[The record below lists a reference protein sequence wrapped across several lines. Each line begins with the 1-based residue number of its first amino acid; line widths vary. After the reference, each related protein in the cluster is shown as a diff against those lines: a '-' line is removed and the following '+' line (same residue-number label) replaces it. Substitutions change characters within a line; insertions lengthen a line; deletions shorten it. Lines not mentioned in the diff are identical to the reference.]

1 MIRLKEWK
9 KRSESNNNFR
19 NGGIYMK
26 IIAWERDRLVELVEL
41 WNKELAIDF
50 PMREEL
56 FLQNSFDDV
65 NVSYDSSYIAV
76 DNQDH
81 VIGFVVAKRWQEEID
96 VKMDPKRGW
105 IQVLL
110 VDSAHREKGIGT
122 TLLERAEAGLRGIGV
137 EAMQLAGDPFH
148 YFSGIPDHYMH
159 VQKWAEK
166 NGYTKR
172 IDTYD
177 LINHLDKKYDVP
189 VDKSIV
195 FSILKKEE
203 EPGLISFLERCF
215 PGRWVY
221 ETMKY
226 FEMNGDGR
234 EFLVLKKNS
243 QIIGFC
249 RINDSNSPFIAQNV
263 YWSPLFEQEV
273 GGIGPLGIDANEQKQ
288 GYGLA
293 IVQAAMAHLQERNI
307 KIIIIDWTI
316 LVGFYKKLD
325 FNPWKIYGV
334 YLKDLK

>member
-1 MIRLKEWK
+1 MKMISWNRNRLE
-9 KRSESNNNFR
+9 
-19 NGGIYMK
+19 
-26 IIAWERDRLVELVEL
+26 ELVEL

-56 FLQNSFDDV
+56 FVQNSFDDV

-76 DNQDH
+76 DDEDR

-110 VDSAHREKGIGT
+110 VDSAYRGKGIGT
-122 TLLERAEAGLRGIGV
+122 ILLERVEADLKGIGV
-137 EAMQLAGDPFH
+137 EEMQLGGDPFH
-148 YFSGIPDHYMH
+148 YFSGIPVQYKEA
-159 VQKWAEK
+159 QKWAEK
-166 NGYTKR
+166 QGYNKR

-177 LINHLDKKYDVP
+177 LINHLDKTYDLPTNTSVT
-189 VDKSIV
+189 
-195 FSILKKEE
+195 FSILKKDEE
-203 EPGLISFLERCF
+203 VELILFLERCF

-221 ETMKY
+221 EAIKY

-234 EFLVLKKNS
+234 EFVIIKKVDR
-243 QIIGFC
+243 IIGFC
-249 RINDSNSPFIAQNV
+249 RINDADSPSIAQNV
-263 YWSPLFEQEV
+263 YWSPLFEQQV

-293 IVQAAMAHLQERNI
+293 IVLVAMAYLQERNI
-307 KIIIIDWTI
+307 ETIIIDWTI
-316 LVGFYKKLD
+316 LVEFYEKLD
-325 FNPWKIYGV
+325 FKPWKTYGI

>member
-1 MIRLKEWK
+1 MISWNRNRLE
-9 KRSESNNNFR
+9 
-19 NGGIYMK
+19 
-26 IIAWERDRLVELVEL
+26 ELVEL

-56 FLQNSFDDV
+56 FVQNSFDDV

-76 DNQDH
+76 DDEDR

-110 VDSAHREKGIGT
+110 VDSAYRGKGIGT
-122 TLLERAEAGLRGIGV
+122 ILLERVEADLKGIGV
-137 EAMQLAGDPFH
+137 EEMQLGGDPFH
-148 YFSGIPDHYMH
+148 YFSGIPVQYKEA
-159 VQKWAEK
+159 QKWAEK
-166 NGYTKR
+166 QGYNKR

-177 LINHLDKKYDVP
+177 LINHLDKTYDLPTNTSVT
-189 VDKSIV
+189 
-195 FSILKKEE
+195 FSILKKDEE
-203 EPGLISFLERCF
+203 VELILFLERCF

-221 ETMKY
+221 EAIKY

-234 EFLVLKKNS
+234 EFVIIKKVDR
-243 QIIGFC
+243 IIGFC
-249 RINDSNSPFIAQNV
+249 RINDADSPSIAQNV
-263 YWSPLFEQEV
+263 YWSPLFEQQV

-293 IVQAAMAHLQERNI
+293 IVLVAMAYLQERNI
-307 KIIIIDWTI
+307 ETIIIDWTI
-316 LVGFYKKLD
+316 LVEFYEKLD
-325 FNPWKIYGV
+325 FKPWKTYGI

>member
-1 MIRLKEWK
+1 
-9 KRSESNNNFR
+9 
-19 NGGIYMK
+19 MK
-26 IIAWERDRLVELVEL
+26 IIAWKRDRLKELVEL
-41 WNKELAIDF
+41 WNKELAVDF

-56 FLQNSFDDV
+56 FIQNSFDDV
-65 NVSYDSSYIAV
+65 NISYCSSYIAV
-76 DNQDH
+76 DDQDH

-110 VDSAHREKGIGT
+110 VDSAHRGKGIGT
-122 TLLERAEAGLRGIGV
+122 TLLERAEADLKGNGV
-137 EAMQLAGDPFH
+137 EEMQLGGDPFH
-148 YFSGIPDHYMH
+148 YFSGIPDHYTDA
-159 VQKWAEK
+159 QKWAEK
-166 NGYTKR
+166 HGYIKR
-172 IDTYD
+172 VDTYD
-177 LINHLDKKYDVP
+177 LINHLDKKYDLPADNSVA
-189 VDKSIV
+189 

-203 EPGLISFLERCF
+203 EADLISFLERCF

-226 FEMNGDGR
+226 FEMNGNGR
-234 EFLVLKKNS
+234 EFVIVKKKG

-249 RINDSNSPFIAQNV
+249 RINDSHSPFIAQNV

-293 IVQAAMAHLQERNI
+293 IVQAAMAYLQQRSIET
-307 KIIIIDWTI
+307 IIIDWTI
-316 LVGFYKKLD
+316 LVDFYKKLD
-325 FNPWKIYGV
+325 FNPWKKYGV

>member
-1 MIRLKEWK
+1 
-9 KRSESNNNFR
+9 
-19 NGGIYMK
+19 MK
-26 IIAWERDRLVELVEL
+26 IIAWKRDRLEELVDL
-41 WNKELAIDF
+41 WNKELAVDF

-56 FLQNSFDDV
+56 FMQNSFDDL

-76 DNQDH
+76 DDQDH
-81 VIGFVVAKRWQEEID
+81 VIGFVVTKRWQEQID

-110 VDSAHREKGIGT
+110 VDSARRGKGTGT
-122 TLLERAEAGLRGIGV
+122 MLLERAEAGLKEYGV
-137 EAMQLAGDPFH
+137 EEMQLGGDPFH
-148 YFSGIPDHYMH
+148 YFSGIPDQYKEA
-159 VQKWAEK
+159 QKWAEK
-166 NGYTKR
+166 HGYTKR
-172 IDTYD
+172 VDTYD
-177 LINHLDKKYDVP
+177 LINHLDKKYDLPAENSV
-189 VDKSIV
+189 V

-203 EPGLISFLERCF
+203 EGDLISFLESCF

-226 FEMNGDGR
+226 FEMSGDGR
-234 EFLVLKKNS
+234 EFVVVKKKG

-249 RINDSNSPFIAQNV
+249 RINDSHSPFIAQNV

-293 IVQAAMAHLQERNI
+293 IVQAAMAYLQQRNI
-307 KIIIIDWTI
+307 EKIIIDWTI
-316 LVGFYKKLD
+316 LVDFYKKLD